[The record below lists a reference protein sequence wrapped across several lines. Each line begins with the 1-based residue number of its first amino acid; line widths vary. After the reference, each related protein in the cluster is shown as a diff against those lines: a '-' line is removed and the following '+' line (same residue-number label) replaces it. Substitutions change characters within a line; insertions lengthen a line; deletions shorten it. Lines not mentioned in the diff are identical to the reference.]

1 MRIKPVIISLCTAAI
16 AVAPASL
23 VAQAPQSDPTAKNK
37 QVQQKLICRDLETTG
52 TRFKDRVCLTKE
64 EWKESGRSR

>member
-1 MRIKPVIISLCTAAI
+1 MRIKSAIISLCTAAI
-16 AVAPASL
+16 AVAPASVGAL
-23 VAQAPQSDPTAKNK
+23 GPQSDTTAKNT

>member
-23 VAQAPQSDPTAKNK
+23 VAQAPQSDTTAKNN
-37 QVQQKLICRDLETTG
+37 QEQQKLICRDLETTG